1 MRALAEFVMRGRMQ
15 ATLVVVAA
23 AVLQPFFWLGA
34 AAGSLVL
41 LRRGTGDAIGILAW
55 ALLPALAWWYLGD
68 PTVTLVMLGSAA
80 LAQVLRTSMSWN
92 RVMLASV
99 VLGVFYV
106 LLLSTVSAG
115 LVQGLAE
122 AFGKVL
128 PQVLS
133 EAKLS
138 ADQQAELQAGLV
150 PAVTGLLA
158 ASLQVISLLCLML
171 ARYWQAAL
179 YNPQGFGREFRAL
192 RLAPAVAIALLLGVL
207 VVPLLGPQFAVV
219 APLCAVPLL
228 FAGLALG
235 HGLVA
240 LKRLPGF
247 WLVLLYG
254 LALMLGNVICL
265 VAVVDSLFD
274 FRGRLVRRQGS
285 TNGEG

>member
-1 MRALAEFVMRGRMQ
+1 MQ

-68 PTVTLVMLGSAA
+68 PTVTLVMLGSAV
-80 LAQVLRTSMSWN
+80 LAQVLRSSMSWN

-158 ASLQVISLLCLML
+158 ASLQVISLLCLVL

>member
-1 MRALAEFVMRGRMQ
+1 MRALADFVMRGRMQ
-15 ATLVVVAA
+15 ATLVVVLA

-41 LRRGTGDAIGILAW
+41 LRRGAGDALGILVW

-68 PTVTLVMLGSAA
+68 PSVTLVLLGSAA

-115 LVQGLAE
+115 LVTGLAE
-122 AFGKVL
+122 AFRSVL

-192 RLAPAVAIALLLGVL
+192 RLSAPVAVSLLLGAL
-207 VVPLLGPQFAVV
+207 VVPLLGPQAAVL

-247 WLVLLYG
+247 WLVLMYG

-274 FRGRLVRRQGS
+274 FRGRLVRRQGT

>member
-1 MRALAEFVMRGRMQ
+1 MRALADFVMRGRMQ
-15 ATLVVVAA
+15 ATLVVVLAS
-23 AVLQPFFWLGA
+23 VLQPFFWLGA

-41 LRRGTGDAIGILAW
+41 LRRGAGDALGILVW

-68 PTVTLVMLGSAA
+68 PSVTLVLLGSAV

-115 LVQGLAE
+115 LVTGLAE
-122 AFGKVL
+122 AFRSVL

-192 RLAPAVAIALLLGVL
+192 RLSAPVAVSLLLGVL
-207 VVPLLGPQFAVV
+207 VVPLLGPQAAVL

-247 WLVLLYG
+247 WLVLMYG

-274 FRGRLVRRQGS
+274 FRGRLVRRQGT

>member
-1 MRALAEFVMRGRMQ
+1 MQ

-55 ALLPALAWWYLGD
+55 ALLPALTWWYLGD
-68 PTVTLVMLGSAA
+68 PTVTLVMLGSAV
-80 LAQVLRTSMSWN
+80 LAQVLRSSMSWN

>member
-41 LRRGTGDAIGILAW
+41 LRRGAGDAIGILAW

-68 PTVTLVMLGSAA
+68 PTVTLVMLGSAV
-80 LAQVLRTSMSWN
+80 LAQVLRSSMSWN

-99 VLGVFYV
+99 VLGVFFV

-115 LVQGLAE
+115 LVAGLAE

-150 PAVTGLLA
+150 PAITGLLA
-158 ASLQVISLLCLML
+158 ASLQLISLLCLML

-192 RLAPAVAIALLLGVL
+192 RLAPPVAIALLLGVL

-228 FAGLALG
+228 LAGLALG

>member
-1 MRALAEFVMRGRMQ
+1 MRALADFVMRGRMQ
-15 ATLVVVAA
+15 ATLVVVLA

-41 LRRGTGDAIGILAW
+41 LRRGAGDALGILVW

-68 PTVTLVMLGSAA
+68 PSVTLVLLGSAV

-115 LVQGLAE
+115 LVTGLAE
-122 AFGKVL
+122 AFRSVL

-192 RLAPAVAIALLLGVL
+192 RLSAPVAVSLLLGVL
-207 VVPLLGPQFAVV
+207 VVPLLGPQAAVL

-247 WLVLLYG
+247 WLVLMYG

-274 FRGRLVRRQGS
+274 FRGRLVRRQGT

>member
-1 MRALAEFVMRGRMQ
+1 MQ

-41 LRRGTGDAIGILAW
+41 LRRGAGDAIGILAW

-68 PTVTLVMLGSAA
+68 PTVTLVMLGSAV
-80 LAQVLRTSMSWN
+80 LAQVLRSSMSWN

>member
-1 MRALAEFVMRGRMQ
+1 MRALADFVMRGRMQ
-15 ATLVVVAA
+15 ATLVVVLA

-41 LRRGTGDAIGILAW
+41 LRRGAGDALGILVW

-68 PTVTLVMLGSAA
+68 PSVTLVLLGSAV
-80 LAQVLRTSMSWN
+80 LAKVLRTSMSWN

-115 LVQGLAE
+115 LVTGLAE
-122 AFGKVL
+122 AFRSVL

-192 RLAPAVAIALLLGVL
+192 RLSAPVAVSLLLGVL
-207 VVPLLGPQFAVV
+207 VVPLLGPQAAVL

-247 WLVLLYG
+247 WLVLMYG

-274 FRGRLVRRQGS
+274 FRGRLVRRQGT

>member
-1 MRALAEFVMRGRMQ
+1 MQ

-41 LRRGTGDAIGILAW
+41 LRRGAGDAIGILAW

-68 PTVTLVMLGSAA
+68 PTVTLVMLGSAV
-80 LAQVLRTSMSWN
+80 LAQVLRSSMSWN

-99 VLGVFYV
+99 VLGVFFV

-115 LVQGLAE
+115 LVTGLAE

-150 PAVTGLLA
+150 PAITGLLA
-158 ASLQVISLLCLML
+158 ASLQLISLLCLML

-192 RLAPAVAIALLLGVL
+192 RLAPPVAIALLLGVL

-228 FAGLALG
+228 LAGLALG

>member
-1 MRALAEFVMRGRMQ
+1 
-15 ATLVVVAA
+15 
-23 AVLQPFFWLGA
+23 
-34 AAGSLVL
+34 
-41 LRRGTGDAIGILAW
+41 
-55 ALLPALAWWYLGD
+55 
-68 PTVTLVMLGSAA
+68 
-80 LAQVLRTSMSWN
+80 
-92 RVMLASV
+92 
-99 VLGVFYV
+99 
-106 LLLSTVSAG
+106 
-115 LVQGLAE
+115 
-122 AFGKVL
+122 
-128 PQVLS
+128 
-133 EAKLS
+133 
-138 ADQQAELQAGLV
+138 V

>member
-41 LRRGTGDAIGILAW
+41 LRRGASDAIGILAW

-68 PTVTLVMLGSAA
+68 PTVTLVMLGSAV
-80 LAQVLRTSMSWN
+80 LAQVLRSSMSWN

-150 PAVTGLLA
+150 PAITGLLA
-158 ASLQVISLLCLML
+158 ASLQLISLLCLML

-192 RLAPAVAIALLLGVL
+192 RLAPPVAIALLLGVL

>member
-1 MRALAEFVMRGRMQ
+1 MQ

-68 PTVTLVMLGSAA
+68 PTVTLVMLGSAV
-80 LAQVLRTSMSWN
+80 LAQVLRSSMSWS

>member
-55 ALLPALAWWYLGD
+55 ALLPALTWWYLGD
-68 PTVTLVMLGSAA
+68 PTVTLVMLGSAV
-80 LAQVLRTSMSWN
+80 LAQVLRSSMSWN

>member
-41 LRRGTGDAIGILAW
+41 LRRGASDAIGILAW

-99 VLGVFYV
+99 VLGVFFV

-115 LVQGLAE
+115 LVAGLAE

-150 PAVTGLLA
+150 PAITGLLA
-158 ASLQVISLLCLML
+158 ASLQLISLLCLML

-192 RLAPAVAIALLLGVL
+192 RLAPPVAIALLLGVL

-219 APLCAVPLL
+219 APLCTVPLL
-228 FAGLALG
+228 LAGLALG

-254 LALMLGNVICL
+254 LALVLGNVICL

>member
-1 MRALAEFVMRGRMQ
+1 MQ

-41 LRRGTGDAIGILAW
+41 LRRGAGDAIGILAW

-68 PTVTLVMLGSAA
+68 PTVTLVMLGSAV

-99 VLGVFYV
+99 VLGVFFV

-115 LVQGLAE
+115 LVTGLAE

-150 PAVTGLLA
+150 PAITGLLA
-158 ASLQVISLLCLML
+158 ASLQLISLLCLML

-192 RLAPAVAIALLLGVL
+192 RLAPPVAIALLLGVL

-228 FAGLALG
+228 LAGLALG

>member
-80 LAQVLRTSMSWN
+80 LAQVLRSSMSWN

-99 VLGVFYV
+99 VLGVFFV

-115 LVQGLAE
+115 LVTGLAE

>member
-1 MRALAEFVMRGRMQ
+1 MQ

-68 PTVTLVMLGSAA
+68 PTVTLVMLGSAV
-80 LAQVLRTSMSWN
+80 LAQVLRSSMSWN

-99 VLGVFYV
+99 VLGMFYV

-219 APLCAVPLL
+219 AALCAVPLL

>member
-41 LRRGTGDAIGILAW
+41 LRRGAGDAIGILAW

-99 VLGVFYV
+99 VLGVFFV

-115 LVQGLAE
+115 LVAGLAE

-150 PAVTGLLA
+150 PAITGLLA
-158 ASLQVISLLCLML
+158 ASLQLISLLCLML

-192 RLAPAVAIALLLGVL
+192 RLAPPVAIALLLGVL

-219 APLCAVPLL
+219 APLCSVPLL
-228 FAGLALG
+228 LAGLALG

-254 LALMLGNVICL
+254 LALVLGNVICL

>member
-1 MRALAEFVMRGRMQ
+1 MQ

-68 PTVTLVMLGSAA
+68 PTVTLVMLGSAV
-80 LAQVLRTSMSWN
+80 LAQVLRSSMSWN

-192 RLAPAVAIALLLGVL
+192 RLAPPVAIALLLGVL

>member
-1 MRALAEFVMRGRMQ
+1 MRALADFVMRGRMQ
-15 ATLVVVAA
+15 ATLVVVLA

-41 LRRGTGDAIGILAW
+41 LRRGAGDALGILVW

-68 PTVTLVMLGSAA
+68 PSVTLVLLGSAV

-115 LVQGLAE
+115 LVTGLAE
-122 AFGKVL
+122 AFRSVL

-179 YNPQGFGREFRAL
+179 HNPQGFGREFRAL
-192 RLAPAVAIALLLGVL
+192 RLSAPVAVSLLLGVL
-207 VVPLLGPQFAVV
+207 VVPLLGPQAAVL

-247 WLVLLYG
+247 WLVLMYG

-274 FRGRLVRRQGS
+274 FRGRLVRRQGT

>member
-68 PTVTLVMLGSAA
+68 PTVTLVMLGSAV
-80 LAQVLRTSMSWN
+80 LAQVLRSSMSWN

>member
-1 MRALAEFVMRGRMQ
+1 MQ

-68 PTVTLVMLGSAA
+68 PTVTLVMLGSAV

-106 LLLSTVSAG
+106 LLLSTLSAG

>member
-1 MRALAEFVMRGRMQ
+1 MQ

-68 PTVTLVMLGSAA
+68 PTVTLVMLGSAV
-80 LAQVLRTSMSWN
+80 LAQVLRSSMSWN

>member
-23 AVLQPFFWLGA
+23 AVLQPVFWLGA

-41 LRRGTGDAIGILAW
+41 LRRGASDAIGIIAW

-68 PTVTLVMLGSAA
+68 PSVTLVMVGSAV
-80 LAQVLRTSMSWN
+80 LAQVLRSGAPWN

-99 VLGVFYV
+99 GLGVLYA

-115 LVQGLAE
+115 LIEGLAE
-122 AFGKVL
+122 AFRKVL

-133 EAKLS
+133 EAKLP
-138 ADQQAELQAGLV
+138 AEQQASLQAEMV
-150 PAVTGLLA
+150 PAITGLMA
-158 ASLQVISLLCLML
+158 ASLQSISLLCLML

-192 RLAPAVAIALLLGVL
+192 RLSPATAIALLLGVL
-207 VVPLLGPQFAVV
+207 VLPMLGPQATVL
-219 APLCAVPLL
+219 APICAVPLL

-240 LKRLPGF
+240 LKRLPGP
-247 WLVLLYG
+247 WLVLLY
-254 LALMLGNVICL
+254 LLVLLLGNVICL

-274 FRGRLVRRQGS
+274 FRGRLARRQGS

>member
-1 MRALAEFVMRGRMQ
+1 MRALADFVMRGRMQ
-15 ATLVVVAA
+15 ATLVVVLA

-41 LRRGTGDAIGILAW
+41 LRRGAGDALGILAW

-68 PTVTLVMLGSAA
+68 PSVTLVLLGSAV

-115 LVQGLAE
+115 LVTGLAE
-122 AFGKVL
+122 AFRSVL

-192 RLAPAVAIALLLGVL
+192 RLSAPVAVSLLLGVL
-207 VVPLLGPQFAVV
+207 VVPLLGPQAAVL

-247 WLVLLYG
+247 WLVLMYG

-274 FRGRLVRRQGS
+274 FRGRLVRRQGT

>member
-23 AVLQPFFWLGA
+23 AVLQPLFWLGA

-41 LRRGTGDAIGILAW
+41 LRRGAGDAAGILVW

-68 PTVTLVMLGSAA
+68 PSVSLVLVGSAV
-80 LAQVLRTSMSWN
+80 LAQVLRSHTSWS

-99 VLGVFYV
+99 VLGAVFA

-115 LVQGLAE
+115 LVEGLAD
-122 AFGKVL
+122 AFRKLL

-133 EAKLS
+133 EAELS
-138 ADQQAELQAGLV
+138 PEQMASLQAEMV
-150 PAVTGLLA
+150 PAITGLLA
-158 ASLQVISLLCLML
+158 ASLQSISLLCLML

-179 YNPQGFGREFRAL
+179 YNPKGFGREFRAL
-192 RLAPAVAIALLLGVL
+192 RLSPAVAIALLLGVV
-207 VVPLLGPQFAVV
+207 VVPMAGPNAAML

-235 HGLVA
+235 HGLVS
-240 LKRLPGF
+240 LKGLSGP
-247 WLVLLYG
+247 WLVLLY
-254 LALMLGNVICL
+254 LLVLVLGNVICL

-274 FRGRLVRRQGS
+274 FRGRLARRQGAA
-285 TNGEG
+285 NGEG

>member
-1 MRALAEFVMRGRMQ
+1 MQ

-55 ALLPALAWWYLGD
+55 ALLPALTWWYLGD

-80 LAQVLRTSMSWN
+80 LAQVLRSSMSWN

-99 VLGVFYV
+99 VLGVFFV

-115 LVQGLAE
+115 LVTGLAE

-158 ASLQVISLLCLML
+158 ASLQMLSLLCLML

-179 YNPQGFGREFRAL
+179 YNPQGFGREFCAL
-192 RLAPAVAIALLLGVL
+192 RLSPAVAIALLLGVL

>member
-1 MRALAEFVMRGRMQ
+1 MRALADFVMRGRMQ
-15 ATLVVVAA
+15 ATLVVVLA

-41 LRRGTGDAIGILAW
+41 LRRGAGDALGILVW

-68 PTVTLVMLGSAA
+68 PSVTLVLLGSAA

-99 VLGVFYV
+99 VLGVCYV
-106 LLLSTVSAG
+106 LVLSTVSAG

-122 AFGKVL
+122 AFRSVL

-138 ADQQAELQAGLV
+138 TDQQAELQAGLV

-192 RLAPAVAIALLLGVL
+192 RLSAPVAVLLLLGAL
-207 VVPLLGPQFAVV
+207 VVPLLGPQAAVL

-247 WLVLLYG
+247 WLVLMYG

>member
-41 LRRGTGDAIGILAW
+41 LRRGAGDAIGILAW

-68 PTVTLVMLGSAA
+68 PTVTLVMLGSAV
-80 LAQVLRTSMSWN
+80 LAQVLRSSMSWN

-99 VLGVFYV
+99 VLGVFFV

-115 LVQGLAE
+115 LVTGLAE

-150 PAVTGLLA
+150 PAITGLLA
-158 ASLQVISLLCLML
+158 ASLQLISLLCLML

-192 RLAPAVAIALLLGVL
+192 RLAPPVAIALLLGVL

-228 FAGLALG
+228 LAGLALG

>member
-1 MRALAEFVMRGRMQ
+1 MQ
-15 ATLVVVAA
+15 ATLVVVLA

-41 LRRGTGDAIGILAW
+41 LRRGVGDALGILVW

-68 PTVTLVMLGSAA
+68 PSVTLVLLGSAV

-115 LVQGLAE
+115 LVTGLAE
-122 AFGKVL
+122 AFRSVL

-192 RLAPAVAIALLLGVL
+192 RLSAPVAVSLLLGVL
-207 VVPLLGPQFAVV
+207 VVPLLGPQAAVL

-247 WLVLLYG
+247 WLVLMYG

-274 FRGRLVRRQGS
+274 FRGRLVRRQGT

>member
-1 MRALAEFVMRGRMQ
+1 MQ
-15 ATLVVVAA
+15 ATLVVVLA

-41 LRRGTGDAIGILAW
+41 LRRGAGDAFGILAW
-55 ALLPALAWWYLGD
+55 ALLPALVWWYLGD
-68 PTVTLVMLGSAA
+68 PTVTLVLLGTAA

-99 VLGVFYV
+99 VLGVCCV

-115 LVQGLAE
+115 LVEGLAE
-122 AFGKVL
+122 AFRTVL

-158 ASLQVISLLCLML
+158 ASLQVFSLLCLML

-179 YNPQGFGREFRAL
+179 YNPQGFGREFRTL
-192 RLAPAVAIALLLGVL
+192 RLSPPVAGALLLGVL
-207 VVPLLGPQFAVV
+207 VVPLLGPQAAVV
-219 APLCAVPLL
+219 APLCVVPLL

-254 LALMLGNVICL
+254 LALMLGNVVCL

>member
-1 MRALAEFVMRGRMQ
+1 MQ

-80 LAQVLRTSMSWN
+80 LAQVLRSSMSWN

>member
-68 PTVTLVMLGSAA
+68 PTVTLVMLGSAV
-80 LAQVLRTSMSWN
+80 LAQVLRSSMSWS

>member
-1 MRALAEFVMRGRMQ
+1 MQ

>member
-1 MRALAEFVMRGRMQ
+1 MQ

-41 LRRGTGDAIGILAW
+41 LRRGAGDAIGILAW

-99 VLGVFYV
+99 VLGVFFV

-115 LVQGLAE
+115 LVAGLAE

-150 PAVTGLLA
+150 PAITGLLA
-158 ASLQVISLLCLML
+158 ASLQLISLLCLML

-192 RLAPAVAIALLLGVL
+192 RLAPPVAIALLLGVL

-219 APLCAVPLL
+219 APLCSVPLL
-228 FAGLALG
+228 LAGLALG

-254 LALMLGNVICL
+254 LALVLGNVICL

>member
-1 MRALAEFVMRGRMQ
+1 MQ

-55 ALLPALAWWYLGD
+55 ALLPAMAWWYLGD
-68 PTVTLVMLGSAA
+68 PTVTLVMLGSAV
-80 LAQVLRTSMSWN
+80 LAQVLRSSMSWN

>member
-1 MRALAEFVMRGRMQ
+1 
-15 ATLVVVAA
+15 
-23 AVLQPFFWLGA
+23 
-34 AAGSLVL
+34 
-41 LRRGTGDAIGILAW
+41 
-55 ALLPALAWWYLGD
+55 
-68 PTVTLVMLGSAA
+68 
-80 LAQVLRTSMSWN
+80 
-92 RVMLASV
+92 
-99 VLGVFYV
+99 
-106 LLLSTVSAG
+106 VSAG
-115 LVQGLAE
+115 LVTGLAE
-122 AFGKVL
+122 AFRSVL

-192 RLAPAVAIALLLGVL
+192 RLSAPVAVSLLLGVL
-207 VVPLLGPQFAVV
+207 VVPLLGPQAAVL

-247 WLVLLYG
+247 WLVLMYG

-274 FRGRLVRRQGS
+274 FRGRLVRRQGT